1 MEIGS
6 HHAFSNGGGGG
17 YDENVGDDD
26 DFKKL
31 LIPVELNRVSYVLYF
46 TGKEMEI

>member
-1 MEIGS
+1 MLSLMVVVVGMMKM
-6 HHAFSNGGGGG
+6 FS
-17 YDENVGDDD
+17 DDD

-31 LIPVELNRVSYVLYF
+31 LIPVELNRISYVLYF